1 MEGTGILSNFT
12 AIFCRFSMSV
22 YTPLSLE
29 EVQAFAE
36 PYGLA
41 VIDPIPIQGGL
52 QNTNYYLV
60 DQSQKQYVLTV
71 FEELDAEG
79 AGELVP
85 VLDCLGQAGVPVAVP
100 LKHSGQAIHSIAD
113 KPAQIAPRLMGE
125 HPEDASIVQIQAIA
139 QAQAKLHL
147 ALQGFPLERD
157 FNRNHQYWSE
167 VAAQLKPQMNADD
180 QALLAQV
187 FQQFAQITQQHPDRP
202 TGFIHSDLFRD
213 NTLFEGD
220 QLQGILDFYE
230 LNQDEWLFD
239 IAISINDFCTAYP
252 QAHLDQAKADA
263 FLAAYQRIR
272 TLTEDELA
280 CLNIFLAMAACRFWS
295 MRLQVAQKNAEHGR
309 TGDDI
314 LQKNPLEMRMML
326 QDRLQRITA

>member
-1 MEGTGILSNFT
+1 
-12 AIFCRFSMSV
+12 MSV

-41 VIDPIPIQGGL
+41 VIDLIPIQGGI
-52 QNTNYYLV
+52 QNTNYFLV
-60 DQSQKQYVLTV
+60 DQSQKHYVLTV
-71 FEELDAEG
+71 FEELDAAG

-100 LKHSGQAIHSIAD
+100 LKHSAQAIHTIAD

-125 HPEDASIVQIQAIA
+125 HPEDASLVQIQAIA

-147 ALQGFPLERD
+147 ALQDFPLERD

-167 VAAQLKPQMNADD
+167 VATQLKPQMNAQD

-263 FLAAYQRIR
+263 FLSAYQRIR
-272 TLTEDELA
+272 QLTADELA

-295 MRLQVAQKNAEHGR
+295 MRLQVAQKNAEQGR

-314 LQKNPLEMRMML
+314 LQKDPLQMRMML
-326 QDRLQRITA
+326 QDRLQRITV

>member
-1 MEGTGILSNFT
+1 
-12 AIFCRFSMSV
+12 MSV

-41 VIDPIPIQGGL
+41 VIDLIPIQGGI
-52 QNTNYYLV
+52 QNTNYFLV

-100 LKHSGQAIHSIAD
+100 LKHGAQAIHTIAD

-125 HPEDASIVQIQAIA
+125 HPEDASIIQIQAIA

-147 ALQGFPLERD
+147 ALQDFALERD

-167 VAAQLKPQMNADD
+167 VATQLKPQMNAQD

-187 FQQFAQITQQHPDRP
+187 FQQFAAITQQHPDRP

-263 FLAAYQRIR
+263 FLSAYQRIR
-272 TLTEDELA
+272 QLTADELA

-295 MRLQVAQKNAEHGR
+295 MRLQVAQKNAAHGR

-314 LQKNPLEMRMML
+314 LQKDPLEMRMML
-326 QDRLQRITA
+326 QDRLQRITV

>member
-1 MEGTGILSNFT
+1 
-12 AIFCRFSMSV
+12 MSV

-41 VIDPIPIQGGL
+41 VIDLIPIQGGI
-52 QNTNYYLV
+52 QNTNYFLV
-60 DQSQKQYVLTV
+60 DQSKKQYVLTV

-125 HPEDASIVQIQAIA
+125 HPEDASIAQIQAIA

-157 FNRNHQYWSE
+157 FNRNHQYWSD
-167 VAAQLKPQMNADD
+167 VAAQLKPQMNAQD

-263 FLAAYQRIR
+263 FLATYQGIR

-314 LQKNPLEMRMML
+314 LQKDPLEMRMMM

>member
-1 MEGTGILSNFT
+1 
-12 AIFCRFSMSV
+12 MSV

-41 VIDPIPIQGGL
+41 VIDLIPIQGGI
-52 QNTNYYLV
+52 QNTNYFLV

-85 VLDCLGQAGVPVAVP
+85 VLDCLGEADVPVAVP
-100 LKHSGQAIHSIAD
+100 LKYQGQAIHTIAD

-125 HPEDASIVQIQAIA
+125 HPEEATLVQIKAIA
-139 QAQAKLHL
+139 QAQAKMHL
-147 ALQGFPLERD
+147 ALKDFPLERD
-157 FNRNHQYWSE
+157 FNRNHQYWSD
-167 VAAQLKPQMNADD
+167 VAEQLRPNMNEDD
-180 QALLAQV
+180 QSLLDQV
-187 FQQFAQITQQHPDRP
+187 FQQFAHITQQHPNRP
-202 TGFIHSDLFRD
+202 IGFIHSDLFRD

-230 LNQDEWLFD
+230 LNQDEFLFD

-263 FLAAYQRIR
+263 FLAAYQTIR
-272 TLTEDELA
+272 QLTDDELA
-280 CLNIFLAMAACRFWS
+280 CLNIFLAMATCRFWS
-295 MRLQVAQKNAEHGR
+295 MRLQVAQKNAEQGR
-309 TGDDI
+309 TGEDI
-314 LQKNPLEMRMML
+314 SQKDPLEMRMML

>member
-1 MEGTGILSNFT
+1 
-12 AIFCRFSMSV
+12 MSV

-41 VIDPIPIQGGL
+41 VIDLIPIQGGI
-52 QNTNYYLV
+52 QNTNYFLV

-85 VLDCLGQAGVPVAVP
+85 VLDCLGEADVPVAVP
-100 LKHSGQAIHSIAD
+100 LKHQSQAIHTIAD

-125 HPEDASIVQIQAIA
+125 HPEEATLVQIQAIA
-139 QAQAKLHL
+139 QAQAKMHL
-147 ALQGFPLERD
+147 ALKDFPLERD
-157 FNRNHQYWSE
+157 FNRNHQYWSD
-167 VAAQLKPQMNADD
+167 VAEQLRPNMNEDD
-180 QALLAQV
+180 QSLLDQV
-187 FQQFAQITQQHPDRP
+187 FQQFAHITQQHPNRP
-202 TGFIHSDLFRD
+202 MGFIHSDLFRD

-220 QLQGILDFYE
+220 QLKGILDFYE
-230 LNQDEWLFD
+230 LNQDEFLFD

-252 QAHLDQAKADA
+252 QAHLDQTKVNA
-263 FLAAYQRIR
+263 FLAAYQNIR
-272 TLTEDELA
+272 QLTDDELA
-280 CLNIFLAMAACRFWS
+280 CLNIFLAMATCRFWS
-295 MRLQVAQKNAEHGR
+295 MRLQVAQKNAEQGR
-309 TGDDI
+309 TGEDI
-314 LQKNPLEMRMML
+314 SQKDPLEMRMML